1 MEEKKFDFQKGEV
14 LIFDK
19 PLEWSSFN
27 LVKKVRNIIRNN
39 YNIKKIK
46 VGHAG
51 TLDPLATGLMIIC
64 TGKKTK
70 EIDQYQAQT
79 KEYYATLKLGATTPS
94 FDLETEI
101 DKEYEYKHINE
112 KLIKETL
119 KKFLGRIEQVPP
131 VYSAVKVNGKRAYEF
146 ARSGEEVKLKAKIL
160 VIDEIEVISFKDQ
173 LLELRIV
180 CSKGTYIRSLARD
193 IGMALNS
200 GAHLTQLRRSIIG
213 KFNVKDAIS
222 IEEFKNLVCKYQ

>member
-1 MEEKKFDFQKGEV
+1 MKEKEFDFQKGEV

-101 DKEYEYKHINE
+101 DKEYEYEHIDLN
-112 KLIKETL
+112 LINETL
-119 KKFLGRIEQVPP
+119 KKFLGRIEQV
-131 VYSAVKVNGKRAYEF
+131 S
-146 ARSGEEVKLKAKIL
+146 
-160 VIDEIEVISFKDQ
+160 
-173 LLELRIV
+173 
-180 CSKGTYIRSLARD
+180 T
-193 IGMALNS
+193 
-200 GAHLTQLRRSIIG
+200 SIFG
-213 KFNVKDAIS
+213 
-222 IEEFKNLVCKYQ
+222 C